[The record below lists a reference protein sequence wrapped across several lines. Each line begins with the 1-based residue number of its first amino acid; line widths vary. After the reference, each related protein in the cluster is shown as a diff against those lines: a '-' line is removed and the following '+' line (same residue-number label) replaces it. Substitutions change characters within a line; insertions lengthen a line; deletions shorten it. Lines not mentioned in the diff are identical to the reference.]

1 MYFSNPSARAPL
13 YIAHHFFF
21 AAPAPA
27 LGFGIEAAL
36 ILAFPLVSPL
46 VAGGLLGAP
55 AAFFGT
61 PAPVVAG
68 FLAVELAVGF
78 FAAPVADRVP
88 AAALLAVAGAL
99 AFFAGSCG
107 LLLGGGLYVPALFM
121 P

>member
-1 MYFSNPSARAPL
+1 ML
-13 YIAHHFFF
+13 
-21 AAPAPA
+21 A

-36 ILAFPLVSPL
+36 ILVFPLVTPL

-55 AAFFGT
+55 ADFFGA

-68 FLAVELAVGF
+68 FLAV
-78 FAAPVADRVP
+78 VP
-88 AAALLAVAGAL
+88 AAGFVAPPVAGLVPAPTLFAVAGAV

-107 LLLGGGLYVPALFM
+107 LLLGDGLYVLALFM

>member
-1 MYFSNPSARAPL
+1 MYKYFSDQAPL
-13 YIAHHFFF
+13 YKANHFLF
-21 AAPAPA
+21 AAPVPA

-36 ILAFPLVSPL
+36 TLVFPLVTPL

-55 AAFFGT
+55 ADFFGT

-68 FLAVELAVGF
+68 FLAAGPAAGF
-78 FAAPVADRVP
+78 FAAPVAGLVP
-88 AAALLAVAGAL
+88 APTLFAVAGAL

-107 LLLGGGLYVPALFM
+107 LLLGDGLYVPALFM